1 MLSQTSSKGILKLLN
16 KDFPKTNKFYKKV
29 NRNSVKVS
37 YLCTENI
44 SSLNKNK
51 LHPNKVQ
58 EVPYNCR
65 QKQNVD
71 ARGMQHEKRLLKVH
85 SINTK
90 KHPSKSIWAF
100 QEMNGKS
107 VNIMLMLIKNVNNS
121 EIMSRSLNQRRY
133 LMSNLFNI

>member
-1 MLSQTSSKGILKLLN
+1 
-16 KDFPKTNKFYKKV
+16 
-29 NRNSVKVS
+29 
-37 YLCTENI
+37 
-44 SSLNKNK
+44 
-51 LHPNKVQ
+51 
-58 EVPYNCR
+58 
-65 QKQNVD
+65 
-71 ARGMQHEKRLLKVH
+71 MQHEKRLLKVH